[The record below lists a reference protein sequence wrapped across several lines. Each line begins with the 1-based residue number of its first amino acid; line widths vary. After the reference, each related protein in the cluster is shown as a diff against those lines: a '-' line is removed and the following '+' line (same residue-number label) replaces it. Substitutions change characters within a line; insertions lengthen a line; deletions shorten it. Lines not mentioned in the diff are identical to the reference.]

1 MLRSKRLI
9 KKESCA
15 VTGHLTFPETP
26 VQKTQMAVRAENLEI
41 SNKNKYA
48 VRRGVLK
55 SML

>member
-1 MLRSKRLI
+1 MLQSNRLI

-15 VTGHLTFPETP
+15 LTGHLTFPETP
-26 VQKTQMAVRAENLEI
+26 VQKTQMAVRVENLEI